1 MWNQNENNWK
11 EKEDECW
18 SRNETK
24 DPLPSRCDWE
34 RGPTCLSKTGRSRS
48 APLSLSLFSGSGAA
62 SPRFPREREREAGG
76 RGDGRLRAGDDG
88 AQDARHPHPREEGR
102 PRQDQGTNPPSPIP
116 LLLFSCSPFC
126 GSDSLLADLN
136 LRPAGIASLHCLLL
150 PLTFDFHAPHLL
162 CTCWRNFLVLT
173 KSTALFRFQF
183 VKQKGISRLPYFCL
197 HCQLECKMLI
207 YTHAIPRVPRF

>member
-48 APLSLSLFSGSGAA
+48 APLFLSLSLS
-62 SPRFPREREREAGG
+62 SPAPAPPPLVFRERERERQAEGG
-76 RGDGRLRAGDDG
+76 MDDY
-88 AQDARHPHPREEGR
+88 AREMMELKTLVTRTLEKKGVLAKIRVQIPHP
-102 PRQDQGTNPPSPIP
+102 SSS
-116 LLLFSCSPFC
+116 LLLLTFLRIWLTTC
-126 GSDSLLADLN
+126 GS
-136 LRPAGIASLHCLLL
+136 SLHCLLL

-197 HCQLECKMLI
+197 HCQLECEMLI
-207 YTHAIPRVPRF
+207 YTHAIPHVPRF

>member
-1 MWNQNENNWK
+1 MRLREGAHL
-11 EKEDECW
+11 
-18 SRNETK
+18 SVK
-24 DPLPSRCDWE
+24 DRTQPQCP
-34 RGPTCLSKTGRSRS
+34 
-48 APLSLSLFSGSGAA
+48 PLSLSLFSGSGAA
-62 SPRFPREREREAGG
+62 SPPPPPFPQTHREREGG
-76 RGDGRLRAGDDG
+76 SGSKGKGDGRLRAGDDG

-162 CTCWRNFLVLT
+162 CTC
-173 KSTALFRFQF
+173 
-183 VKQKGISRLPYFCL
+183 
-197 HCQLECKMLI
+197 
-207 YTHAIPRVPRF
+207 

>member
-1 MWNQNENNWK
+1 MK
-11 EKEDECW
+11 TIEKKKKMNVEAGMKP
-18 SRNETK
+18 K

-34 RGPTCLSKTGRSRS
+34 RGPTCLSKTGLSRS
-48 APLSLSLFSGSGAA
+48 APLFLSLSLSLFSGSGAA

-102 PRQDQGTNPPSPIP
+102 PRQDQGTNPPSLFFSSLAHLSADLTHYLRISISGPP
-116 LLLFSCSPFC
+116 ELLLFTVYCFLSP
-126 GSDSLLADLN
+126 STSM
-136 LRPAGIASLHCLLL
+136 RR
-150 PLTFDFHAPHLL
+150 
-162 CTCWRNFLVLT
+162 TCWRNFLVLT

>member
-1 MWNQNENNWK
+1 MK
-11 EKEDECW
+11 TIEKKRKMNVEAGMKP
-18 SRNETK
+18 K

-48 APLSLSLFSGSGAA
+48 APLSLSLSLLRLRRRLPSFSE
-62 SPRFPREREREAGG
+62 RERERGRRKGG
-76 RGDGRLRAGDDG
+76 WTTTRGRWWSSRRSSPAPSRRRASS
-88 AQDARHPHPREEGR
+88 PRSGYK
-102 PRQDQGTNPPSPIP
+102 SPIP

-197 HCQLECKMLI
+197 HCQLECEMLI
-207 YTHAIPRVPRF
+207 YTHAIPHVPRF